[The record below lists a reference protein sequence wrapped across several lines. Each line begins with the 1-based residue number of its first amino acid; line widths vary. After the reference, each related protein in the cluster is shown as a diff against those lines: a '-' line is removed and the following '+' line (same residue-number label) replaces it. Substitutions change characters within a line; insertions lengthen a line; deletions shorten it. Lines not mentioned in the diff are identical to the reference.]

1 MDNLLINEINHEEQK
16 KKRKYIRN
24 KSHNKPKSKKLN
36 KDHEINVL
44 KGPIWIFGGL
54 F

>member
-1 MDNLLINEINHEEQK
+1 MINEINHEEKK

-24 KSHNKPKSKKLN
+24 KQININKPKSKTNN
-36 KDHEINVL
+36 KDHEIKVL
-44 KGPIWIFGGL
+44 KGPIYIFGGL